1 MNIRLLLL
9 SDYYRGYLSLLK
21 QLSVITSDITYD
33 DFKDKWLQISNNIYH
48 QIYVI
53 EIDNKIVASGTIL
66 VEPKFIR
73 NSKFAGHIEDIVVD
87 EKYRG
92 RGLSKIIMNKL
103 LEVAKEFECYRVT
116 LNCQE
121 SKLDLYKKFG
131 FSNKSLGMRVD
142 IRDDKILENK

>member
-9 SDYYRGYLSLLK
+9 SDYYKGYLSLLK
-21 QLSVITSDITYD
+21 QLSEINSDMTYD

-92 RGLSKIIMNKL
+92 NGLSKIVMNKL
-103 LEVAKEFECYRVT
+103 LEVAKELECYRVT

-121 SKLDLYKKFG
+121 SKLGLYQKFG

-142 IRDDKILENK
+142 IRDDKNIRV